1 MSTGSKPDTDI
12 TRDRRPT
19 HVYLIARRVGLGMHA
34 PVRIG
39 VTDDISGEMAT
50 VQACSPFEVTL
61 IHAVRFP
68 DGLVVANLLQDKFA
82 DRHLSEALGRGW
94 YDMAPAEALT
104 GLLAQLDTILALNG
118 VSEEERLTVLNFL
131 DAGSDAQEAL
141 QFLTSYA
148 GADR

>member
-1 MSTGSKPDTDI
+1 MSIGSTPDTDV
-12 TRDRRPT
+12 TRERRPT
-19 HVYLIARRVGLGMHA
+19 HVYLIARRVGVAMHA

-50 VQACSPFEVTL
+50 IQACCPFEATL

-68 DGLVVANLLQDKFA
+68 DGLIIAHLLQGKFA
-82 DRHLSEALGRGW
+82 DHHLSKALGRGW
-94 YDMAPAEALT
+94 YDIAPAEALT
-104 GLLAQLDTILALNG
+104 GLLAQLDAVLALND
-118 VSEEERLTVLNFL
+118 VSDEERLTLLNFL